1 MASKCYHRQRPSVY
15 ILPVLFI
22 LAVFACTKPKIAFDS
37 VYSPGNATNVVTIDT
52 FSVQVSTVF
61 LDSFTTSGTPAQ
73 LLGRYKDPFF
83 GTITSQSYSDI
94 GTPVPLPVITNYTVY
109 DSIKLIMRIDKTFYG
124 DTTKIQR
131 FSVSQLTQVMN
142 FPNGQRAFYNISSIP
157 YSPVVL
163 GSTDVRINPRAGVT
177 SQRIGD
183 TIKISMP
190 NSLGQQLFDLLYRQ
204 SDTITNAATFRGYFK
219 GLTVYPDTSLPG
231 AVYGFKDS
239 MYLRIY
245 YHEPGVVVAEHSTD
259 FGIVNQ
265 YTQFNQIKADRI
277 GTPTEKLTRFT
288 PELQST
294 AADNQAFL
302 QPITSLYIK
311 LLFPTIS
318 NLASYP
324 DYLAV
329 MQAQL
334 VIKPVQGTYSPLYQL
349 PPLVNL
355 SLTNEG
361 NGIGAQLPSGSGN
374 LNIDYL
380 YGTNTNYTYDITGYI
395 QNAIKQGAQVNAKDG
410 IILVTPAALFN
421 TTFNRAV
428 IGNAYNAQKSNQI
441 SLKIYYASYY

>member
-1 MASKCYHRQRPSVY
+1 MATNCYYRHRSTVY
-15 ILPVLFI
+15 LLPVLFI

-37 VYSPGNATNVVTIDT
+37 VYSGGNATNVVTIDT
-52 FSVQVSTVF
+52 FAVQVSTVF
-61 LDSFTTSGTPAQ
+61 LDSFTTSGTPVQ
-73 LLGRYKDPFF
+73 LLGRYIDPFF

-94 GTPVPLPVITNYTVY
+94 GTPFPLPVITNYTVY
-109 DSIKLIMRIDKTFYG
+109 DSIKLIMRIDRTFYG
-124 DTTKIQR
+124 DTTKVQR
-131 FSVSQLTQVMN
+131 FQVSQLTQVMN
-142 FPNGQRAFYNISSIP
+142 FPSGQNAFYNINSIP
-157 YSPVVL
+157 YNPAVL

-190 NSLGQQLFDLLYRQ
+190 YSMGQQLFDLLYRQ

-219 GLTVYPDTSLPG
+219 GLAVYPDTSLPG
-231 AVYGFKDS
+231 AIYGFRDS

-245 YHEPGVVVAEHSTD
+245 YHEPGVVVTEHSTD

-294 AADNQAFL
+294 ASGNQAFL
-302 QPITSLYIK
+302 QPISSLYIK

-318 NLASYP
+318 NLASYQ

-329 MQAQL
+329 MKAEL
-334 VIKPVQGTYSPLYQL
+334 IIKPVQGTYSPTFAL

-361 NGIGAQLPSGSGN
+361 NGIGAQLNSGSGN
-374 LNIDYL
+374 LTIDYL
-380 YGTNTNYTYDITGYI
+380 YGINTNYSYDITGYI
-395 QNAIKQGAQVNAKDG
+395 QNAIKQGAQVNGKDG
-410 IILVTPAALFN
+410 LILVTPAALFN

-428 IGNAYNAQKSNQI
+428 IGNAFNAQQSNQI